1 MIKKKVTVKDLMN
14 QLSYECI
21 TGDENALNREIKV
34 PDVNRPG
41 LELTGYY
48 LHSQRERVVLLGNKE
63 MGFISG
69 MSNEVQYS
77 SFDFLTQ
84 KETPCII
91 ITRGSA
97 CPTRLKEIAQRKNFP
112 VLLCKDNTSRA
123 MVEVVTYLDIE
134 LAPIKTMH
142 GVFLQIYGKGVLLTG
157 ESGRRFQKL
166 TRRLKELKIAII
178 RSLPEIIRKA
188 HLSQDNVMNFH
199 GDSSRYAYF
208 VLETELNGLDV
219 RIRIDVR
226 KTSAKNK
233 FWLHMIDIN
242 EKNPITQ
249 S

>member
-1 MIKKKVTVKDLMN
+1 MKEVLKSIIQNPLRQIEFFKVNQPKEFNKHNFIEEKESMN
-14 QLSYECI
+14 R
-21 TGDENALNREIKV
+21 D
-34 PDVNRPG
+34 DVNEKSP
-41 LELTGYY
+41 YF
-48 LHSQRERVVLLGNKE
+48 LHVD
-63 MGFISG
+63 I
-69 MSNEVQYS
+69 
-77 SFDFLTQ
+77 Q
-84 KETPCII
+84 KEISSYGVEQKMNDYIGLQKTILPILEQEGFYEEII
-91 ITRGSA
+91 NEEAGMAIEITKKGI
-97 CPTRLKEIAQRKNFP
+97 KET
-112 VLLCKDNTSRA
+112 L
-123 MVEVVTYLDIE
+123 
-134 LAPIKTMH
+134 
-142 GVFLQIYGKGVLLTG
+142 G
-157 ESGRRFQKL
+157 SGRRFQKL